1 MHIFCARAGDV
12 HSIVVNGGIV
22 GYDHHAFGEC
32 RAVARDICS
41 LWPNEADEVM
51 HRARFFVRDLEKRG
65 ATTPQILVRLEL
77 DSCLEIGWNC

>member
-1 MHIFCARAGDV
+1 MRSFYARADDG
-12 HSIVVNGGIV
+12 HSLVVDKGIV
-22 GYDHHAFGEC
+22 GSDPCGFGEC
-32 RAVARDICS
+32 RTVARDICS

-51 HRARFFVRDLEKRG
+51 HRARFVIRDLEKRG